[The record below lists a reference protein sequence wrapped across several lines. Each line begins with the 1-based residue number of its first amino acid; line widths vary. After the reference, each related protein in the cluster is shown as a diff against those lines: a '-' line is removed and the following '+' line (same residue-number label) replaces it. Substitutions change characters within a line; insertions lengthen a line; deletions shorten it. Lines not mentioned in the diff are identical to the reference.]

1 MEEMELVTAYLRTRY
16 TEELKAY
23 LEGTGIRFP
32 ENTENQE
39 RNGDEK

>member
-1 MEEMELVTAYLRTRY
+1 MEEMQMVTEYLRTRY

-32 ENTENQE
+32 ETDNENTNKEEN
-39 RNGDEK
+39 

>member
-32 ENTENQE
+32 DDQ
-39 RNGDEK
+39 DEGEEDDR